1 MQLEDSSSSMQ
12 YWTLTRSGSSNSCSS
27 STSAVQELQK
37 WIRYMMIAKPTTINV
52 PINTTMASITNNK
65 FDLASWLEQVEYYRN
80 WRNGPTSWL
89 QSQHT
94 TTNSSAPQT
103 PIFECFLAAS
113 NQNKITIHFL
123 LVRWQY
129 SSSRFSSKPSSST
142 AQHTLFSLPSLSLY
156 AECLASSTQP
166 SHRTLSEKVHLP
178 QRHFLF
184 FRIQSKTPSLL
195 IFVDD
200 PFQGDVFAQG
210 PQHSWNNQ
218 ESHWDPYSII
228 NS

>member
-113 NQNKITIHFL
+113 NQNKIAIHFL
-123 LVRWQY
+123 LDD
-129 SSSRFSSKPSSST
+129 ST
-142 AQHTLFSLPSLSLY
+142 AHQDSAANLQAQQLSTHYFHFLLSLY